1 MVLQHMRKNYKI
13 FEATV
18 LREEAGGGGGGVGKG
33 TVK

>member
-18 LREEAGGGGGGVGKG
+18 LREEAGGGGWGGKG

>member
-1 MVLQHMRKNYKI
+1 MRKNYKI

-18 LREEAGGGGGGVGKG
+18 LREEAGGKGGMGKA